1 MTDPREPT
9 SPVPNP
15 RQFQDARYEAPPH
28 HDPFFLHAHEATTE
42 GERRAIEMVEAAE
55 TGGRKLS
62 GFPKWLVTAL
72 ALAWCAFQMWAA
84 QKGTVDLLT
93 LRAVHLAF
101 AFALAYL
108 VFPFRKTP
116 DRPQTRVPWLD
127 WVLGAVATGTAVYLI
142 RQYPTIA
149 NVQGGSL
156 TSTDVWVGSAMIVL
170 LLLAAWRTIGIA
182 MPIVAGVFMLY
193 ALTGPKGLIQGD
205 LGPQLQLHAGQTWPQ
220 VVGQLFANTE
230 GIFGTAIGVSAQIVF
245 LFVLFGA
252 VFDKLGAGDWFMNVA
267 QGLLGGYRGGPAKA
281 SVLSS
286 ALNGIISGSA
296 VSNVVTGGN
305 ITIGTMKK
313 VGYSAEK
320 AGAIEVASSSNGQ
333 LMPPVMG
340 AAAFIMAQNL
350 NIEYRSLILAA
361 AIPAFLCYAAL
372 LVVTHIEALKLNL
385 RGLPKSELPRVRQTL
400 IAGWYYL
407 IPLGYLLGTLTAN
420 PDAAPERIALNT
432 ILMMMVMML
441 VQEVYRA
448 TRPGDG
454 RTAVQGLKDGVR
466 MLVEAFESG
475 ARSMIGI
482 AIATAAAGIIV
493 GIVTITGLGFGL
505 ADIVQVVSETF
516 RNLFASLAALIPGVN
531 AAQVATFG
539 AMVVVLLMAQLIAL
553 VLGMGLPTTANYIL
567 MSALIVPIIAKIA
580 GLDTSNPAQML
591 PVHMFVF
598 YFGIMA
604 DSTPPVAL
612 AAFAAAAISG
622 GNPVATGVQA
632 FQYELRTAL
641 LAYMMF
647 FNPQLL
653 LIANNRLGGLPL
665 AEAVPMVVFA
675 FIGLVAFSAA
685 TLRFLHRRTNVL
697 QTLLLLVASFIL
709 IIPTHI
715 LWNLSALGLIALV
728 YFWQKAGS
736 RREQPPVVPPAVAG

>member
-1 MTDPREPT
+1 MSDPTRPISSDPTLTPPGQEITD
-9 SPVPNP
+9 
-15 RQFQDARYEAPPH
+15 
-28 HDPFFLHAHEATTE
+28 

-55 TGGRKLS
+55 TGGRKL
-62 GFPKWLVTAL
+62 GGWQRGLVTLVAV
-72 ALAWCAFQMWAA
+72 AWCLYQMYAA
-84 QKGTVDLLT
+84 QVGNIDTLT
-93 LRAVHLAF
+93 LRATHLGF
-101 AFALAYL
+101 AFFLAYL
-108 VFPFRKTP
+108 VFPHRKTP
-116 DRPQTRVPWLD
+116 GQPQTRVPWYD
-127 WVLGAVATGTAVYLI
+127 WILGIGATGTAAYLI
-142 RQYPTIA
+142 AQYPSIA
-149 NVQGGSL
+149 NEQGGLL
-156 TSTDVWVGSAMIVL
+156 TGTDVWVGSGMIVL

-193 ALTGPKGLIQGD
+193 ALTGPKGLIRGD

-252 VFDKLGAGDWFMNVA
+252 IFDKLGAGEWFMRVA
-267 QGLLGGYRGGPAKA
+267 QGVLGGFRGGAAKA
-281 SVLSS
+281 SILSS
-286 ALNGIISGSA
+286 ALNGVISGSA

-305 ITIGTMKK
+305 ITIGTMIRT
-313 VGYSAEK
+313 GYSREK

-361 AIPAFLCYAAL
+361 AIPAFLCYGTL
-372 LVVTHIEALKLNL
+372 LVLAHIEALKLGL
-385 RGLPKSELPRVRQTL
+385 KGLPKSELPPVRRTL
-400 IAGWYYL
+400 LSGWYYML
-407 IPLGYLLGTLTAN
+407 PLGYMIGTLTIN
-420 PDAAPERIALNT
+420 PEATPERVALNT
-432 ILMMMVMML
+432 IFVMLVMMF
-441 VQEVYRA
+441 VQEAILANR
-448 TRPGDG
+448 DG
-454 RTAVQGLKDGVR
+454 RGVGRGLLDGGKKII
-466 MLVEAFESG
+466 EAFEGG

-505 ADIVQVVSETF
+505 ADIVQLASDGV
-516 RNLFASLAALIPGVN
+516 RNAFAFAGP
-531 AAQVATFG
+531 QVATF
-539 AMVVVLLMAQLIAL
+539 ASIVMVLLMAQLIAL
-553 VLGMGLPTTANYIL
+553 ILGMGLPTTANYIL

-580 GLDTSNPAQML
+580 GLDPTNPAQML

-653 LIANNRLGGLPL
+653 LIANGRLGGVTWT
-665 AEAVPMVVFA
+665 EAIPMILFA

-685 TLRFLHRRTNVL
+685 TLRFLHRRTNPL
-697 QTLLLLVASFIL
+697 QALLLLVAALIL

-715 LWNLSALGLIALV
+715 LWNLAALALIAAV
-728 YFWQKAGS
+728 YFWQKTGS
-736 RREQPPVVPPAVAG
+736 RAEPPAEPPAALA

>member
-1 MTDPREPT
+1 MSDPTRPI
-9 SPVPNP
+9 SSDPSL
-15 RQFQDARYEAPPH
+15 DAHGAPHP
-28 HDPFFLHAHEATTE
+28 PPMSE
-42 GERRAIEMVEAAE
+42 GERRALEMVEAAE

-62 GFPKWLVTAL
+62 GWQQHLVTVIAVG
-72 ALAWCAFQMWAA
+72 WCLFQMYAA
-84 QKGTVDLLT
+84 WNGTLVPTT
-93 LRAVHLAF
+93 LRAIHLAF
-101 AFALAYL
+101 AFALAFL

-116 DRPQTRVPWLD
+116 GAPQTRVPWAD
-127 WVLGAVATGTAVYLI
+127 WILGAAATGSALYFVVEYANIAGNGGI
-142 RQYPTIA
+142 RADVPLDLLA
-149 NVQGGSL
+149 GSGL
-156 TSTDVWVGSAMIVL
+156 VVL
-170 LLLAAWRTIGIA
+170 LLLTAWRTIGLA
-182 MPIVAGVFMLY
+182 MPLISLAFILFAFMG
-193 ALTGPKGLIQGD
+193 AKGLIKGIQTPFHG
-205 LGPQLQLHAGQTWPQ
+205 GYTWPQ
-220 VVGQLFANTE
+220 LMGQLATNTE
-230 GIFGTAIGVSAQIVF
+230 GIFGTALGVSAQIVF

-252 VFDKLGAGDWFMNVA
+252 VFDKMGAGDWFMRVA
-267 QGLLGGYRGGPAKA
+267 QGLLGSFRGGAAKA
-281 SVLSS
+281 SILSS

-305 ITIGTMKK
+305 ITIGTMIRT
-313 VGYSAEK
+313 GYSREK

-372 LVVTHIEALKLNL
+372 LVVSHIEALKLDL
-385 RGLPKSELPRVRQTL
+385 RGLPRSELPRVRQTL
-400 IAGWYYL
+400 LEGWYYIL
-407 IPLGYLLGTLTAN
+407 PLGYLIGVLTVNPEAN
-420 PDAAPERIALNT
+420 PERIALYT
-432 ILMMMVMML
+432 ILIMAVMML
-441 VQEVYRA
+441 LQEVFWSRK
-448 TRPGDG
+448 DG
-454 RTAVQGLKDGVR
+454 RTPLRGLLDGGR
-466 MLVEAFESG
+466 KLVEAFEAG

-505 ADIVQVVSETF
+505 ADVVEGVA
-516 RNLFASLAALIPGVN
+516 RLFSNDFIRIL
-531 AAQVATFG
+531 
-539 AMVVVLLMAQLIAL
+539 VVLLMGQLIAL
-553 VLGMGLPTTANYIL
+553 ILGMGLPTTANYIL
-567 MSALIVPIIAKIA
+567 MSALIVPIIARIA
-580 GLDTSNPAQML
+580 GFDTSNPAQML

-622 GNPVATGVQA
+622 GDPVKTGVQA

-665 AEAVPMVVFA
+665 GEAIPMVVFA

-685 TLRFLHRRTNVL
+685 TLRFLHRRTNLV

-715 LWNLSALGLIALV
+715 LYNLGALGLIALV
-728 YFWQKAGS
+728 YVWQKAGS
-736 RREQPPVVPPAVAG
+736 RGPRTPLPSAA

>member
-1 MTDPREPT
+1 MSDPTR
-9 SPVPNP
+9 PVSS
-15 RQFQDARYEAPPH
+15 
-28 HDPFFLHAHEATTE
+28 DPALDHSGMTE
-42 GERRAIEMVEAAE
+42 GERRALEMVEAAE
-55 TGGRKLS
+55 TGGRKLYGWQKS
-62 GFPKWLVTAL
+62 LVTAL
-72 ALAWCAFQMWAA
+72 AIAWCLFQMYAA
-84 QKGTVDLLT
+84 QVGTLDPLI
-93 LRAVHLAF
+93 LRATHLAF
-101 AFALAYL
+101 AFALGYL

-116 DRPQTRVPWLD
+116 GAAQVGVPWYD
-127 WVLGAVATGTAVYLI
+127 WILGTVAVGTAVYLI
-142 RQYPTIA
+142 TQYPTIA
-149 NVQGGSL
+149 NVQGGVL
-156 TSTDVWVGSAMIVL
+156 NSTDVWVGSAMVVL

-193 ALTGPKGLIQGD
+193 ALTGPRGLIRGD

-245 LFVLFGA
+245 LFVLFGS
-252 VFDKLGAGDWFMNVA
+252 VFDKLGAGEWFMNVA
-267 QGLLGGYRGGPAKA
+267 QGLLGGFRGGPAKA

-305 ITIGTMKK
+305 ITIGTMKR

-361 AIPAFLCYAAL
+361 AIPAFLCYSAL
-372 LVVTHIEALKLNL
+372 LVVTHIEALKLGL
-385 RGLPKSELPRVRQTL
+385 RGLPRHELPRVRQTL
-400 IAGWYYL
+400 LSGWYYL
-407 IPLGYLLGTLTAN
+407 IPLGYLIGTLTIN
-420 PDAAPERIALNT
+420 PEATPERVALNT
-432 ILMMMVMML
+432 IFLMIGMMF
-441 VQEVYRA
+441 VQEAWRA
-448 TRPGDG
+448 SRDTRGVGRGLLDG
-454 RTAVQGLKDGVR
+454 GR
-466 MLVEAFESG
+466 MLIEAFEAG

-482 AIATAAAGIIV
+482 AVATAAAGIIV

-505 ADIVQVVSETF
+505 ADIVQLVSEGF
-516 RNLFASLAALIPGVN
+516 RAFLTGAAGLLPGVD
-531 AAQVATFG
+531 AAAVASFG
-539 AMVVVLLMAQLIAL
+539 AMLIVLLMAQLIAL
-553 VLGMGLPTTANYIL
+553 ILGMGLPTTANYIL

-580 GLDTSNPAQML
+580 GLDVTNPAQML

-622 GNPVATGVQA
+622 GNPVATGIQA

-647 FNPQLL
+647 FNPALL
-653 LIANNRLGGLPL
+653 LIANGRLGGVPW
-665 AEAVPMVVFA
+665 AEAVPMILFA

-685 TLRFLHRRTNVL
+685 TLRFLHRRTNLL

-709 IIPTHI
+709 IIPTHVV
-715 LWNLSALGLIALV
+715 WNLAALALIALV

-736 RREQPPVVPPAVAG
+736 RSGPPAVPSAA

>member
-1 MTDPREPT
+1 MSDPTRPISSDPT
-9 SPVPNP
+9 LSPPG
-15 RQFQDARYEAPPH
+15 
-28 HDPFFLHAHEATTE
+28 HDMTE

-55 TGGRKLS
+55 TGGRKL
-62 GFPKWLVTAL
+62 GGWQALLVTLL
-72 ALAWCAFQMWAA
+72 AVAWCLYQIYAA
-84 QKGTVDLLT
+84 QVGNVDTVT
-93 LRAVHLAF
+93 LRATHLGF

-116 DRPQTRVPWLD
+116 GRPQTRVPWFD
-127 WVLGAVATGTAVYLI
+127 WLLGLGATLTAVYLI
-142 RQYPTIA
+142 RQYPDIA
-149 NVQGGSL
+149 NLQGGVL
-156 TSTDVWVGSAMIVL
+156 TSTDVWVGSAMIIL
-170 LLLAAWRTIGIA
+170 LLLTAWRTIGIA
-182 MPIVAGVFMLY
+182 MPIVAMVFMLY
-193 ALTGPKGLIQGD
+193 ALTGPRGLIRGD

-230 GIFGTAIGVSAQIVF
+230 GIFGTGLGVSAQIVF

-267 QGLLGGYRGGPAKA
+267 QGLLGAFRGGPAKA

-296 VSNVVTGGN
+296 ISNVVTGGN
-305 ITIGTMKK
+305 ITIGTMKR

-350 NIEYRSLILAA
+350 NIDYRALILAA
-361 AIPAFLCYAAL
+361 AIPAFLCYGAL
-372 LVVTHIEALKLNL
+372 LVVTHIEALKLGL
-385 RGLPKSELPRVRQTL
+385 RGLPRSELPRVRQTL
-400 IAGWYYL
+400 LSGWYYL
-407 IPLGYLLGTLTAN
+407 IPLGYLLGTLTLHPEAT
-420 PDAAPERIALNT
+420 PERIALNT
-432 ILMMMVMML
+432 VYMML
-441 VQEVYRA
+441 VMMVIQEAVLGR
-448 TRPGDG
+448 RDG
-454 RTAVQGLKDGVR
+454 RSVGQGAVDGLKKIVQ
-466 MLVEAFESG
+466 AFEG
-475 ARSMIGI
+475 AARSMVGI
-482 AIATAAAGIIV
+482 AVATAAAGIIV

-505 ADIVQVVSETF
+505 ADIVENVSSVF
-516 RNLFASLAALIPGVN
+516 SNPFLKML
-531 AAQVATFG
+531 
-539 AMVVVLLMAQLIAL
+539 VVLFMAQLIAL

-567 MSALIVPIIAKIA
+567 MSALIVPIIVKVA
-580 GLDTSNPAQML
+580 GLDTGNPAELL
-591 PVHMFVF
+591 PAHMFVF

-622 GNPVATGVQA
+622 GNPVATGIQA

-653 LIANNRLGGLPL
+653 LIQDGRLGG
-665 AEAVPMVVFA
+665 VPFWDAAFMVVFA

-685 TLRFLHRRTNVL
+685 TLRFLHRRTNPV
-697 QTLLLLVASFIL
+697 QMILLLVASFIL

-715 LWNLSALGLIALV
+715 AYNLGALALIAAV

-736 RREQPPVVPPAVAG
+736 RAEPPSGLPAAA

>member
-1 MTDPREPT
+1 MSDPTR
-9 SPVPNP
+9 PVSS
-15 RQFQDARYEAPPH
+15 
-28 HDPFFLHAHEATTE
+28 DPALDHTGMTE
-42 GERRAIEMVEAAE
+42 GERRALEMVEAAE

-62 GFPKWLVTAL
+62 GLPRWLVTAI
-72 ALAWCAFQMWAA
+72 AIAWCLFQMYAA
-84 QKGTVDLLT
+84 QVGTIDTLL
-93 LRAVHLAF
+93 LRATHLAF

-116 DRPQTRVPWLD
+116 GRPETRVPWLD
-127 WVLGAVATGTAVYLI
+127 WILGTVAVGTAVYLI
-142 RQYPTIA
+142 TQYPTIA
-149 NVQGGSL
+149 NVQGGVLNSA
-156 TSTDVWVGSAMIVL
+156 DVWVGSAMVVL

-182 MPIVAGVFMLY
+182 MPIVALVFMLY
-193 ALTGPKGLIQGD
+193 ALTGPRGLIRGD

-252 VFDKLGAGDWFMNVA
+252 IFDKLGAGEWFMNVA
-267 QGLLGGYRGGPAKA
+267 QGLLGAFRGGPAKA

-305 ITIGTMKK
+305 ITIGTMKR

-350 NIEYRSLILAA
+350 NIEYRTLILAA
-361 AIPAFLCYAAL
+361 AIPAFLCYSAL
-372 LVVTHIEALKLNL
+372 LVVTHIEALKLGL
-385 RGLPKSELPRVRQTL
+385 RGLPRSELPSVRRTL
-400 IAGWYYL
+400 LSGWYYL
-407 IPLGYLLGTLTAN
+407 IPLGYLIGTLTLH
-420 PDAAPERIALNT
+420 PDATPERVALNT
-432 ILMMMVMML
+432 IFLMIGMMF
-441 VQEVYRA
+441 VQEAWRA
-448 TRPGDG
+448 GRAGRGAGRGLLDG
-454 RTAVQGLKDGVR
+454 GR
-466 MLVEAFESG
+466 MLIEAFEAG

-505 ADIVQVVSETF
+505 ADIVQLVSNGF
-516 RNLFASLAALIPGVN
+516 RDLLTGVAGLLPGVN
-531 AAQVATFG
+531 AASVATFG
-539 AMVVVLLMAQLIAL
+539 GILIVLFMAQLIAL
-553 VLGMGLPTTANYIL
+553 ILGMGLPTTANYIL

-591 PVHMFVF
+591 PAHMFVF

-647 FNPQLL
+647 FNPSLL
-653 LIANNRLGGLPL
+653 LIANGRLGGLPW
-665 AEAVPMVVFA
+665 AEAIPMILFA

-685 TLRFLHRRTNVL
+685 TLRFLHRRTNGL

-709 IIPTHI
+709 IIPTH
-715 LWNLSALGLIALV
+715 LFWNLAALGLIAVV
-728 YFWQKAGS
+728 YFWQKGGS
-736 RREQPPVVPPAVAG
+736 RSRPPAVPAV

>member
-1 MTDPREPT
+1 MSDPTRPLSTDPSF
-9 SPVPNP
+9 SPPGT
-15 RQFQDARYEAPPH
+15 E
-28 HDPFFLHAHEATTE
+28 LSE
-42 GERRAIEMVEAAE
+42 GERRALEIVEAAE
-55 TGGRKLS
+55 TGGRKVE
-62 GFPKWLVTAL
+62 GWQKGLVTLL
-72 ALAWCAFQMWAA
+72 AVAWCLYQMYAA
-84 QKGTVDLLT
+84 QVGNIDTLT
-93 LRAVHLAF
+93 LRATHLAF

-108 VFPFRKTP
+108 VFPFRKTVG
-116 DRPQTRVPWLD
+116 RPQTRVPWYD
-127 WVLGAVATGTAVYLI
+127 WILGLGATATAVYLI
-142 RQYPTIA
+142 AQYPHIA
-149 NVQGGSL
+149 NEQGGL
-156 TSTDVWVGSAMIVL
+156 LNSTDVWVGSGMVLL

-182 MPIVAGVFMLY
+182 MPIVASVFILY
-193 ALTGPKGLIQGD
+193 ALTGPRGLIRGD

-245 LFVLFGA
+245 LFVLFGS
-252 VFDKLGAGDWFMNVA
+252 VFDKLGAGDWFMRVA
-267 QGLLGGYRGGPAKA
+267 QGLLGGFRGGAAKA
-281 SVLSS
+281 SIVSS
-286 ALNGIISGSA
+286 ALNGIISGSS

-305 ITIGTMKK
+305 ITIGTMIRT
-313 VGYSAEK
+313 GYSREK

-361 AIPAFLCYAAL
+361 AVPAFLCYSAL
-372 LVVTHIEALKLNL
+372 LVVSHIEALKL
-385 RGLPKSELPRVRQTL
+385 GLKGIPRHELPRVRAAL
-400 IAGWYYL
+400 ASGWYYL
-407 IPLGYLLGTLTAN
+407 LPLGYLIGTLTVN
-420 PDAAPERIALNT
+420 PEATPERVALNT
-432 ILMMMVMML
+432 IFVMLVMMF
-441 VQEVYRA
+441 VQEAALAAR
-448 TRPGDG
+448 DG
-454 RTAVQGLKDGVR
+454 RGVGRGLLDGGR
-466 MLVEAFESG
+466 KILEAFEAG

-505 ADIVQVVSETF
+505 ADIVQLVSDGF
-516 RNLFASLAALIPGVN
+516 RTLLGGLFG
-531 AAQVATFG
+531 AQVATFG
-539 AMVVVLLMAQLIAL
+539 AILIVLVMAQLIAL

-567 MSALIVPIIAKIA
+567 MSALIVPIVAKIA
-580 GLDTSNPAQML
+580 GLDTTNPAQML

-653 LIANNRLGGLPL
+653 LIAGGRLNGVGW
-665 AEAVPMVVFA
+665 AEAVPMVLFA

-697 QTLLLLVASFIL
+697 QTLLLLIASFIL
-709 IIPTHI
+709 IIPTHV
-715 LWNLSALGLIALV
+715 LWNLAALGLIGLV
-728 YFWQKAGS
+728 YLWQKAGA
-736 RREQPPVVPPAVAG
+736 RREPPTQAPLAA

>member
-1 MTDPREPT
+1 MSDPTRPI
-9 SPVPNP
+9 SS
-15 RQFQDARYEAPPH
+15 
-28 HDPFFLHAHEATTE
+28 DPSLEQQLTE
-42 GERRAIEMVEAAE
+42 GEKKALEMVEAAE
-55 TGGRKLS
+55 TGGRKLF
-62 GFPKWLVTAL
+62 GWQAWLVTAI
-72 ALAWCAFQMWAA
+72 AVSWCLFQMYAA
-84 QKGTVDLLT
+84 QVGTMVPTT
-93 LRAVHLAF
+93 LRAIHLAF
-101 AFALAYL
+101 AFALGFL
-108 VFPFRKTP
+108 VFPFPFKRKVGKPETK
-116 DRPQTRVPWLD
+116 VPWYD
-127 WVLGAVATGTAVYLI
+127 WILAALATVSALYFFINYAG
-142 RQYPTIA
+142 IA
-149 NVQGGSL
+149 NNGGIRP
-156 TSTDVWVGSAMIVL
+156 DVPLDLWAGSALVVL
-170 LLLAAWRTIGIA
+170 LLVAAWRTIGIA
-182 MPIVAGVFMLY
+182 MPIISIAFILFAFMG
-193 ALTGPKGLIQGD
+193 AKGLIKSIQTPFHG
-205 LGPQLQLHAGQTWPQ
+205 GYTWPQ
-220 VVGQLFANTE
+220 LMGQLATNTE

-252 VFDKLGAGDWFMNVA
+252 VFDKLGAGDWFMRIA
-267 QGLLGGYRGGPAKA
+267 QGLLGSFRGGAAKA
-281 SVLSS
+281 SIVSS

-305 ITIGTMKK
+305 ITIGTMIRT
-313 VGYSAEK
+313 GYSREK

-361 AIPAFLCYAAL
+361 AIPAFLCYAGL
-372 LVVTHIEALKLNL
+372 LVVSHIEALKLGL
-385 RGLPKSELPRVRQTL
+385 RGLPRSELPRIRKTL
-400 IAGWYYL
+400 MEGWYYL
-407 IPLGYLLGTLTAN
+407 LPLGYLIGVLTAN
-420 PDAAPERIALNT
+420 PDANPERIALNT
-432 ILMMMVMML
+432 ILMMMVMMI
-441 VQEVYRA
+441 VQEVFWGRK
-448 TRPGDG
+448 DG
-454 RTAVQGLKDGVR
+454 RGFGKAAADGFR
-466 MLVEAFESG
+466 KLIEAFEAG

-505 ADIVQVVSETF
+505 ADVVQGVA
-516 RNLFASLAALIPGVN
+516 NLFSNQFIRIL
-531 AAQVATFG
+531 
-539 AMVVVLLMAQLIAL
+539 VVLMMGQLIAL

-580 GLDTSNPAQML
+580 GLEPSNPAQML

-622 GNPVATGVQA
+622 GDPVKTGVQA

-653 LIANNRLGGLPL
+653 LIANNKLGGLPL
-665 AEAVPMVVFA
+665 GEAIPMVIFA

-685 TLRFLHRRTNVL
+685 TLMYFHRRTNIVQFL
-697 QTLLLLVASFIL
+697 MLLVAAFIL

-715 LWNLSALGLIALV
+715 LYNLAALGLMAIV
-728 YFWQKAGS
+728 YAWQRAGS
-736 RREQPPVVPPAVAG
+736 RNEPPTSLPSAA

>member
-1 MTDPREPT
+1 MSDPTRPISSDPSLEP
-9 SPVPNP
+9 PG
-15 RQFQDARYEAPPH
+15 
-28 HDPFFLHAHEATTE
+28 HEMTE
-42 GERRAIEMVEAAE
+42 GERRAIEMVEASE
-55 TGGRKLS
+55 TGGRKLF
-62 GFPKWLVTAL
+62 GWQAWLVTTIAVC
-72 ALAWCAFQMWAA
+72 WCVFQMYAA
-84 QKGTVDLLT
+84 QVGNLDTLT
-93 LRAVHLAF
+93 MRAIHLAF

-108 VFPFRKTP
+108 VFPFRKSP
-116 DRPQTRVPWLD
+116 GNPQTRVPWYD
-127 WVLGAVATGTAVYLI
+127 WILGIGATLTALYLI
-142 RQYPTIA
+142 RQYPAIA
-149 NVQGGSL
+149 TVQGGVL
-156 TSTDVWVGSAMIVL
+156 TSTDIWVGSAMVIL
-170 LLLAAWRTIGIA
+170 LLLTAWRTIGIA
-182 MPIVAGVFMLY
+182 MPIVASVFILY
-193 ALTGPKGLIQGD
+193 ALTGPRGLIHGD

-230 GIFGTAIGVSAQIVF
+230 GIFGTGLGVSAQIVF

-252 VFDKLGAGDWFMNVA
+252 IFDKLGAGDWFMNIA
-267 QGLLGGYRGGPAKA
+267 QGLLGGFRGGPAKA

-296 VSNVVTGGN
+296 ISNVVTGGN
-305 ITIGTMKK
+305 ITIGTMKR

-361 AIPAFLCYAAL
+361 AVPAFLCYAAL

-385 RGLPKSELPRVRQTL
+385 RGLPRSELPRIRKTL
-400 IAGWYYL
+400 LSGWYYL
-407 IPLGYLLGTLTAN
+407 VPLGYLLGTLTLN
-420 PDAAPERIALNT
+420 PEATPERIALNT
-432 ILMMMVMML
+432 VFLMLGMMI
-441 VQEVYRA
+441 VQEAVFAQR
-448 TRPGDG
+448 DG
-454 RTAVQGLKDGVR
+454 RGARQGALEGVHKIVQ
-466 MLVEAFESG
+466 AFEG
-475 ARSMIGI
+475 AARSMVGI
-482 AIATAAAGIIV
+482 AVATAAAGIIV

-505 ADIVQVVSETF
+505 ADIVQLVSEGF
-516 RNLFASLAALIPGVN
+516 RNVLMNVAGLIPGVDP
-531 AAQVATFG
+531 ATIAGFG
-539 AMVVVLLMAQLIAL
+539 AMIVVLFMAQLIAL
-553 VLGMGLPTTANYIL
+553 ILGMGLPTTANYIL
-567 MSALIVPIIAKIA
+567 MAALIVPIIAKIA
-580 GLDTSNPAQML
+580 GYDNTNPVQML

-653 LIANNRLGGLPL
+653 LIANGKLNGVPALD
-665 AEAVPMVVFA
+665 AVFMIVFA

-685 TLRFLHRRTNVL
+685 TLRFLHRKTNPV
-697 QTLLLLVASFIL
+697 QMLLLLVSSFML
-709 IIPTHI
+709 IIPTHM
-715 LWNLSALGLIALV
+715 LYNLVALGLIAGV

-736 RREQPPVVPPAVAG
+736 RAEPPAGLPTAA

>member
-1 MTDPREPT
+1 MSDPTRPISSDPT
-9 SPVPNP
+9 L
-15 RQFQDARYEAPPH
+15 DLEAQMS
-28 HDPFFLHAHEATTE
+28 E
-42 GERRAIEMVEAAE
+42 GEKRALEMVEAAE
-55 TGGRKLS
+55 TGGRKLF
-62 GFPKWLVTAL
+62 GWQAWLVTAI
-72 ALAWCAFQMWAA
+72 AIGWCVFQMYAA
-84 QKGTVDLLT
+84 YVGTMVPTT
-93 LRAVHLAF
+93 LRSIHLAF
-101 AFALAYL
+101 AFALAFL
-108 VFPFRKTP
+108 VFPFKKTAGN
-116 DRPQTRVPWLD
+116 PQTKVPWYD
-127 WVLGAVATGTAVYLI
+127 WVLGAVATASALYFFI
-142 RQYPTIA
+142 NYANIA
-149 NVQGGSL
+149 GYGGMRP
-156 TSTDVWVGSAMIVL
+156 DVPLDLWAGSALVVL
-170 LLLAAWRTIGIA
+170 LLLTAWRTLGLA
-182 MPIVAGVFMLY
+182 MPLISLAFILFAFMG
-193 ALTGPKGLIQGD
+193 AKGLIKAIQTPFHG
-205 LGPQLQLHAGQTWPQ
+205 GYTWPQ
-220 VVGQLFANTE
+220 LMGQLTTNTE

-252 VFDKLGAGDWFMNVA
+252 VFDKLGAGDWFMRVA
-267 QGLLGGYRGGPAKA
+267 QGLLGGFRGGAAKA
-281 SVLSS
+281 SILSS

-305 ITIGTMKK
+305 ITIGTMIRT
-313 VGYSAEK
+313 GYSREK

-361 AIPAFLCYAAL
+361 AIPAFLCYAGL
-372 LVVTHIEALKLNL
+372 LVVSHIEALKLGL
-385 RGLPKSELPRVRQTL
+385 RGLPRSELPRVRRTL
-400 IAGWYYL
+400 IEGWYYL
-407 IPLGYLLGTLTAN
+407 IPLGYLIGILTAN
-420 PDAAPERIALNT
+420 PDANPERIALNT
-432 ILMMMVMML
+432 ILMMIVMMFL
-441 VQEVYRA
+441 QEVFFGRK
-448 TRPGDG
+448 DG
-454 RTAVQGLKDGVR
+454 RSVGKSLFDGGKK
-466 MLVEAFESG
+466 LIEAFEAG

-505 ADIVQVVSETF
+505 ADIVQGVA
-516 RNLFASLAALIPGVN
+516 NLFSNDFIRILVVLIMGQIIALI
-531 AAQVATFG
+531 
-539 AMVVVLLMAQLIAL
+539 
-553 VLGMGLPTTANYIL
+553 LGMGLPTTANYIL

-580 GLDTSNPAQML
+580 GLDTGNPAQML

-622 GNPVATGVQA
+622 GDPVKTGVQA

-665 AEAVPMVVFA
+665 GEAIPMVIFA

-685 TLRFLHRRTNVL
+685 TLRFFHRKTNIVQML
-697 QTLLLLVASFIL
+697 MLLVASFIL

-715 LWNLSALGLIALV
+715 MFNLLALGLMALV
-728 YFWQKAGS
+728 YFWQRAGS
-736 RREQPPVVPPAVAG
+736 RNEPPAKLSTAA

>member
-1 MTDPREPT
+1 MSDPTRPI
-9 SPVPNP
+9 SS
-15 RQFQDARYEAPPH
+15 
-28 HDPFFLHAHEATTE
+28 DPSLGMTE

-55 TGGRKLS
+55 TGGRKLF
-62 GFPKWLVTAL
+62 GGQKGLVTVL
-72 ALAWCAFQMWAA
+72 AVVWCLFQMYAA
-84 QKGTVDLLT
+84 QIGTLDPIV
-93 LRAVHLAF
+93 LRATHLAF
-101 AFALAYL
+101 AFALGYL

-116 DRPQTRVPWLD
+116 GRAQVGVPWYD
-127 WVLGAVATGTAVYLI
+127 WILGAVATGSAVYLI
-142 RQYPTIA
+142 LQYPTIA
-149 NVQGGSL
+149 NVQGGVLVSA
-156 TSTDVWVGSAMIVL
+156 DVWVGSAMVIL

-182 MPIVAGVFMLY
+182 MPTVALVFMLY
-193 ALTGPKGLIQGD
+193 ALTGPKGLIRGD

-252 VFDKLGAGDWFMNVA
+252 IFDKLGAGDWFMNVA
-267 QGLLGGYRGGPAKA
+267 QGLLGAFRGGPAKA

-305 ITIGTMKK
+305 ITIGTMKR

-361 AIPAFLCYAAL
+361 AIPAFLCYSAL
-372 LVVTHIEALKLNL
+372 LVVTHIEALKLGL
-385 RGLPKSELPRVRQTL
+385 RGLPRSELPRVRQTL
-400 IAGWYYL
+400 LSGWYYL
-407 IPLGYLLGTLTAN
+407 IPLVYLIGTLTVN
-420 PDAAPERIALNT
+420 PEATPERVALNT
-432 ILMMMVMML
+432 IFLMIVMMF
-441 VQEVYRA
+441 VQEAWRA
-448 TRPGDG
+448 GRDG
-454 RTAVQGLKDGVR
+454 RGVGRGLADGGR
-466 MLVEAFESG
+466 MLIQAFESG

-505 ADIVQVVSETF
+505 ADIVQLVSNGF
-516 RNLFASLAALIPGVN
+516 RDLLANVAGLIPGVN
-531 AAQVATFG
+531 ATSVAAFG
-539 AMVVVLLMAQLIAL
+539 AILIVLFMAQLIAL
-553 VLGMGLPTTANYIL
+553 ILGMGLPTTANYIL

-580 GLDTSNPAQML
+580 GLDTGNPAQML

-612 AAFAAAAISG
+612 AAFAASAISG
-622 GNPVATGVQA
+622 GNPVATGIQA

-647 FNPQLL
+647 FNPSLL
-653 LIANNRLGGLPL
+653 LIAGNRLGGLPW
-665 AEAVPMVVFA
+665 AEAIPMILFA

-685 TLRFLHRRTNVL
+685 TLRYLHRRTNLL
-697 QTLLLLVASFIL
+697 QTLILLVASFIL

-715 LWNLSALGLIALV
+715 FWNLAALGLIAAV

-736 RREQPPVVPPAVAG
+736 RNEPPAVVATA

>member
-1 MTDPREPT
+1 MSDPTRPISSDPT
-9 SPVPNP
+9 LT
-15 RQFQDARYEAPPH
+15 PPGT
-28 HDPFFLHAHEATTE
+28 EMTE

-55 TGGRKLS
+55 TGGRKLQ
-62 GFPKWLVTAL
+62 GAQKWLVTLL
-72 ALAWCAFQMWAA
+72 AVAWCVYQMYAA
-84 QKGTVDLLT
+84 QVGDIDTLT
-93 LRAVHLAF
+93 LRATHLAF

-116 DRPQTRVPWLD
+116 GRPQTRVPWYD
-127 WVLGAVATGTAVYLI
+127 WILGIGATATAVYLI
-142 RQYPTIA
+142 ARYPNIA
-149 NVQGGSL
+149 GEQGGTL
-156 TSTDVWVGSAMIVL
+156 TTPDVWVGSAMVIL
-170 LLLAAWRTIGIA
+170 LMLAAWRTIGIA

-193 ALTGPKGLIQGD
+193 ALTGPRGLIRGD

-252 VFDKLGAGDWFMNVA
+252 IFDKLGAGEWFMNVA
-267 QGLLGGYRGGPAKA
+267 QGLLGGFRGGPAKA

-305 ITIGTMKK
+305 ITIGTMKR

-361 AIPAFLCYAAL
+361 AIPAFLCYGAL

-400 IAGWYYL
+400 LSGWYYL
-407 IPLGYLLGTLTAN
+407 LPLGYLIGTLTIN
-420 PDAAPERIALNT
+420 PEATPERVALNT
-432 ILMMMVMML
+432 IFMMMVMMF
-441 VQEVYRA
+441 VQEAFFAARNG
-448 TRPGDG
+448 RGPGRGLLDG
-454 RTAVQGLKDGVR
+454 GRKLI
-466 MLVEAFESG
+466 EAFESG

-505 ADIVQVVSETF
+505 ADIVQLASDGVRS
-516 RNLFASLAALIPGVN
+516 LMAFAGP
-531 AAQVATFG
+531 QVATF
-539 AMVVVLLMAQLIAL
+539 ASVLVVLFMAQLIAL
-553 VLGMGLPTTANYIL
+553 ILGMGLPTTANYIL
-567 MSALIVPIIAKIA
+567 MSALIVPIIAKVA

-632 FQYELRTAL
+632 FKYELRTAL

-653 LIANNRLGGLPL
+653 LIANGRLNGVPFG
-665 AEAVPMVVFA
+665 EAVFMVIFA

-685 TLRFLHRRTNVL
+685 TMRFLHRKTNPV
-697 QTLLLLVASFIL
+697 QMLLLLIASFIL
-709 IIPTHI
+709 IIPTQI
-715 LWNLSALGLIALV
+715 VWNLTALALIAAV

-736 RREQPPVVPPAVAG
+736 RSEPPATLSAA

>member
-1 MTDPREPT
+1 
-9 SPVPNP
+9 
-15 RQFQDARYEAPPH
+15 
-28 HDPFFLHAHEATTE
+28 
-42 GERRAIEMVEAAE
+42 MVEAAE
-55 TGGRKLS
+55 TGGRKLF
-62 GFPKWLVTAL
+62 GWQAGLVTLL
-72 ALAWCAFQMWAA
+72 AVAWCLFQMYAA
-84 QKGTVDLLT
+84 YDGTLVPTT
-93 LRAVHLAF
+93 LRSVHLAF
-101 AFALAYL
+101 AFALAFL

-116 DRPQTRVPWLD
+116 GALQTRVPWAD
-127 WVLGAVATGTAVYLI
+127 WLLGAVATAGALYFFVEYAN
-142 RQYPTIA
+142 IA
-149 NVQGGSL
+149 NNGGMRA
-156 TSTDVWVGSAMIVL
+156 DVPLDLWAGSALVVL
-170 LLLAAWRTIGIA
+170 LLLTAWRTLGIA
-182 MPIVAGVFMLY
+182 MPLISLAFILFAFVGAR
-193 ALTGPKGLIQGD
+193 GLI
-205 LGPQLQLHAGQTWPQ
+205 PFLQTPFHNGYTWPQ
-220 VVGQLFANTE
+220 LIGQLATNTE
-230 GIFGTAIGVSAQIVF
+230 GIFGTALGVSAQIVF

-252 VFDKLGAGDWFMNVA
+252 VFDKLGAGDWFMRVA
-267 QGLLGGYRGGPAKA
+267 QGLLGSFRGGAAKA
-281 SVLSS
+281 SILSS

-305 ITIGTMKK
+305 ITIGTMIRT
-313 VGYSAEK
+313 GYSREK

-372 LVVTHIEALKLNL
+372 LVVSHIEALKLGL

-400 IAGWYYL
+400 LAGWYYL
-407 IPLGYLLGTLTAN
+407 LPLGYLLGTLLVN
-420 PDAAPERIALNT
+420 PDANPERIALYT
-432 ILMMMVMML
+432 ILMMLVMMPL
-441 VQEVYRA
+441 QEVFFGSR
-448 TRPGDG
+448 DG
-454 RTAVQGLKDGVR
+454 RTPGQGLLDGGR
-466 MLVEAFESG
+466 KIIQAFEAG

-505 ADIVQVVSETF
+505 ADVVQGVA
-516 RNLFASLAALIPGVN
+516 NLFANPFIRIL
-531 AAQVATFG
+531 
-539 AMVVVLLMAQLIAL
+539 VVLFMGQLIAL
-553 VLGMGLPTTANYIL
+553 ILGMGLPTTANYIL
-567 MSALIVPIIAKIA
+567 MSALIVPIIAKVA

-653 LIANNRLGGLPL
+653 LIAGGRLGGLPL
-665 AEAVPMVVFA
+665 GEAIPMVIFA

-685 TLRFLHRRTNVL
+685 TLRFLHRRTNPV
-697 QTLLLLVASFIL
+697 QFVMLLVASFIL

-715 LWNLSALGLIALV
+715 FWNLGALALIGLV

-736 RREQPPVVPPAVAG
+736 RAEPPPALSAAA